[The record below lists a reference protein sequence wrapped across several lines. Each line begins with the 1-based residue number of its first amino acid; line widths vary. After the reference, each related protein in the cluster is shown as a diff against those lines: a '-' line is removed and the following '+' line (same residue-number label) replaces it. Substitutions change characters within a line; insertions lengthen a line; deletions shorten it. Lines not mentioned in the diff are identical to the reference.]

1 MPLPAIA
8 AVAARVV
15 GSAAVKTVA
24 KSAGKAAVKS
34 SMKSFTG
41 GGSTHPSYPARPG
54 HAALSQ
60 NQFPESPPWGSVHG
74 GIGTP

>member
-24 KSAGKAAVKS
+24 KSALKTGARMAVTKAL
-34 SMKSFTG
+34 T
-41 GGSTHPSYPARPG
+41 PERPG
-54 HAALSQ
+54 HQALSQ
-60 NQFPESPPWGSVHG
+60 QQFPQSPPWG
-74 GIGTP
+74 